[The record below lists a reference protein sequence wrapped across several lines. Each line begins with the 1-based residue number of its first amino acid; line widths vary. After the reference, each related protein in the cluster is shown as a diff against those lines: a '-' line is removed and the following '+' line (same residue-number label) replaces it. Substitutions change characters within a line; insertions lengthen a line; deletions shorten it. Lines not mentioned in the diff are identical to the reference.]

1 MVIIK
6 NISSL
11 LTVIILI
18 IRLNIQNDY
27 IFINL
32 GGIMKIK
39 NYEIM
44 HCNAGWRDFSFLRI
58 ITDEGIT
65 GIAEYNECYGSP
77 GLSMIIR
84 KFMDKII
91 NHDPI
96 CHEKIHQ
103 FLYASSRQAP
113 GGIAQQAI
121 AAIENALLDITG
133 KYLNVPVHTL
143 LGGAIRDRLPLYW
156 SHCGT
161 YRISEELS
169 KIMEKPQVKTLEDLK
184 QLGKDVKDAGYK
196 GLKTNI
202 FTFGETPILEM
213 QGFAGKSGW
222 PELNVDNHIIDS
234 LLKQIDALRSGAGNS
249 MGIHLDLNFNFK
261 TEGYLQITRALDD
274 LKLTWFE
281 IDLYHPEGLRRI
293 RDANKTP
300 IASCESLFGIREFRP
315 FFENASMDV
324 AIIDIPWNGI
334 WLGMK
339 IAAMAEA
346 YETNVAP
353 HNFYGNLSTLM
364 SAHFCAAVPNF
375 RVMEIDPDD
384 VPWKDD
390 ILTWKPEIIDGDLIV
405 PNQPGWGAELNE
417 EIFKE
422 HPPKFIKE

>member
-1 MVIIK
+1 
-6 NISSL
+6 
-11 LTVIILI
+11 
-18 IRLNIQNDY
+18 
-27 IFINL
+27 
-32 GGIMKIK
+32 
-39 NYEIM
+39 
-44 HCNAGWRDFSFLRI
+44 
-58 ITDEGIT
+58 
-65 GIAEYNECYGSP
+65 
-77 GLSMIIR
+77 
-84 KFMDKII
+84 MDKILD
-91 NHDPI
+91 HDPI

-121 AAIENALLDITG
+121 AAIENALLDIKG

-143 LGGAIRDRLPLYW
+143 LGGAIRDKLPLYW

-202 FTFGETPILEM
+202 FTFAETPILEM
-213 QGFAGKSGW
+213 QGFAGKPGW
-222 PELNVDNHIIDS
+222 PELNVDKHIING
-234 LLKQIDALRSGAGNS
+234 LVKQIDALRSGAGED

-390 ILTWKPEIIDGDLIV
+390 ILSWKPEIINGDLLV
-405 PNQPGWGAELNE
+405 PHKPGWGAELNE
-417 EIFKE
+417 EIFKI

>member
-1 MVIIK
+1 
-6 NISSL
+6 
-11 LTVIILI
+11 
-18 IRLNIQNDY
+18 
-27 IFINL
+27 
-32 GGIMKIK
+32 MKIE

-77 GLSMIIR
+77 GLSIIIR
-84 KFMDKII
+84 RFMDKII

-121 AAIENALLDITG
+121 AAIENALLDIKG

-143 LGGAIRDRLPLYW
+143 LGGAIRDKLPLYW

-169 KIMEKPQVKTLEDLK
+169 NIMQKPQVKTLEDLK

-202 FTFGETPILEM
+202 FTFAKKPILEM

-222 PELNVDNHIIDS
+222 PELNVDNHIIDG
-234 LLKQIDALRSGAGNS
+234 LIKQIDALRSGAGDN

-346 YETNVAP
+346 YEINVAP

-390 ILTWKPEIIDGDLIV
+390 ILTWKPEIINGDLLV
-405 PNQPGWGAELNE
+405 PHKPGWGAELNE
-417 EIFKE
+417 EIFKM

>member
-1 MVIIK
+1 
-6 NISSL
+6 
-11 LTVIILI
+11 
-18 IRLNIQNDY
+18 
-27 IFINL
+27 
-32 GGIMKIK
+32 MKIK
-39 NYEIM
+39 KYEIK
-44 HCNAGWRDFSFLRI
+44 HCNAGWRDFSFLKI
-58 ITDEGIT
+58 VTDEGIS
-65 GIAEYNECYGSP
+65 GISEYNECYGSP
-77 GLSMIIR
+77 GLSTIIR
-84 KFMDKII
+84 RFMDKIL

-103 FLYASSRQAP
+103 FLYACSRQAP

-121 AAIENALLDITG
+121 AAIENALLDIKG

-143 LGGAIRDRLPLYW
+143 LGGAIRDKLPLYW

-202 FTFGETPILEM
+202 FTFAETPILEM
-213 QGFAGKSGW
+213 QGFAGKPGW
-222 PELNVDNHIIDS
+222 PELNVDKHIING
-234 LLKQIDALRSGAGNS
+234 LVKQIDALRSGAGEN

-384 VPWKDD
+384 VSWKDD
-390 ILTWKPEIIDGDLIV
+390 ILSWKPEIINGDLLV
-405 PNQPGWGAELNE
+405 PHKPGWGAELNE
-417 EIFKE
+417 EIFKI